1 MKYLVVEIQKF
12 ETGAMSTPTW
22 AYDELNAAQSKYHSV
37 LAAAAISKLPCHS
50 AVLMNETGFC
60 IAHECFTHVE
70 PEPEPEPE
78 PEAEEEEVAGEH
90 ESELAPEEPETDP
103 GE

>member
-12 ETGAMSTPTW
+12 DTGAMSTPAW

-37 LAAAAISKLPCHS
+37 LAGAALSKLPCHA

-60 IAHECFTHVE
+60 VAHECFTYVE
-70 PEPEPEPE
+70 PQPEPEPEPE
-78 PEAEEEEVAGEH
+78 T
-90 ESELAPEEPETDP
+90 EPTE
-103 GE
+103 G